1 MEVNEIDAL
10 LERYLQLLHEYTT
23 LRTELS
29 NLQTGIYQNIARANF
44 SAERGMR
51 YGPDFYDERMQ
62 ATRRINVATSNGDNL
77 SLKVASTEETTEPL
91 EASSDVPK
99 TEGGNIDHSD
109 VNDHLEETELNTNKR
124 PKRKDP
130 LQWFGLLTP
139 LPLRQAQGQSI
150 MAVEQVI
157 PRLISINVEMQ
168 QVEIEVRRARK
179 KRAKAE
185 AVAKKHQ
192 DGILNKELTA

>member
-62 ATRRINVATSNGDNL
+62 ATRRIKVATSNGDNL

-91 EASSDVPK
+91 GASSDAPK
-99 TEGGNIDHSD
+99 SEGREIDHSD
-109 VNDHLEETELNTNKR
+109 VDDRLEETEMKTNQR

-150 MAVEQVI
+150 RAVEQVI